1 MGISQMLS
9 GTRAEA
15 AAPEEQ
21 TEQERLLNLFW
32 NRAELKKE
40 FSNLRH
46 DRDHLIEKLKEQE
59 KRTDKVRK
67 QLRDL
72 EVLLSDPAAGYRA
85 IVYYQLRAL
94 WHTCHK
100 QIGKFSEELKKQQ
113 QDRERKRQIMVF
125 NQERQKRLK
134 EVSGRIVSVK
144 AEADEMNAVLEGYKA
159 QMAKLRG
166 FWNFFKR
173 RDLQQTIDQHK
184 ERLDTVRARIEELF
198 DRRIKIES
206 EQWPDYAGLG
216 VPGKRAINLAMIAF
230 TQHLYVY
237 LSESSVA
244 AHARGAKLK
253 KVDEVN
259 YGAQADCEYM
269 MKKIKELREALI
281 ADRNYGDELK
291 ARTEMLSKQVEYR
304 NEKDTVP
311 DVATISKLVP
321 AIPGFDAGRT
331 HASMP
336 MDVNV
341 IADDYWDVSKIL
353 LK

>member
-1 MGISQMLS
+1 MGISQMLTS
-9 GTRAEA
+9 RR
-15 AAPEEQ
+15 APEPAVNEPD
-21 TEQERLLNLFW
+21 EQERLLNLFW

-46 DRDHLIEKLKEQE
+46 DRDHLIEKVKEQE
-59 KRTDKVRK
+59 KKTDQVRR
-67 QLRDL
+67 QLREL
-72 EVLLSDPAAGYRA
+72 EVLLSDPVAGYRA

-100 QIGKFSEELKKQQ
+100 QIDKFSEELKKQQ

-134 EVSGRIVSVK
+134 EIGGRIVSVK
-144 AEADEMNAVLEGYKA
+144 AEADEMATVLEGYRA
-159 QMAKLRG
+159 QMDRLRG
-166 FWNFFKR
+166 FWNYFKR
-173 RDLQQTIDQHK
+173 RDLQQTIDQHN
-184 ERLDTVRARIEELF
+184 ERLAQVRARIEEFF

-206 EQWPDYAGLG
+206 EPWPDYAGLG
-216 VPGKRAINLAMIAF
+216 VAGKRAINLAMIALA
-230 TQHLYVY
+230 QHLYVH
-237 LSESSVA
+237 LTESNVA

-253 KVDEVN
+253 SVNEVN
-259 YGAQADCEYM
+259 YGAPTDCEYM
-269 MKKIKELREALI
+269 MKKISALKESVV
-281 ADRNYGDELK
+281 ADRGFGDELK

-304 NEKDTVP
+304 NESDTVP
-311 DVATISKLVP
+311 DVATISKLVS
-321 AIPGFDAGRT
+321 AVPGFDGGRT

-341 IADDYWDVSKIL
+341 VADDYWDLGKLL